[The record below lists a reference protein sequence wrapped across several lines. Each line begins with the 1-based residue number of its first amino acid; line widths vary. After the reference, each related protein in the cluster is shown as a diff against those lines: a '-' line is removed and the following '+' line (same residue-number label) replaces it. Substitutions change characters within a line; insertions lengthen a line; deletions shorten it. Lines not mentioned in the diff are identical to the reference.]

1 MMPRVQASL
10 ALAVFRRRLL
20 RQVAFRCAMLLTA
33 IALLPAHAQFANQHG
48 VAVIIGNQSYAV
60 EGVPEATYAHRDAEA
75 FRRYV
80 LDVLGFNPDNVLD
93 LRDATRAEMET
104 IFGTERD
111 HQGTVWRYLHPRE
124 GSDVVVFYSGHGVP
138 GPRDGRAYVLPV
150 DADPDTAERGG
161 YLLAQLY
168 TNLGKLKEANS
179 VRVFLEAS
187 FSGGSDRGMLVQ
199 AASPVAVP
207 TAPPSPA
214 GDGLT
219 VFTAAS
225 DDEVASWDN
234 EARQGLFTRHLL
246 DALHGAADANGD
258 AQVTAAEVKTYLD
271 NTMTLAARRAFG
283 RRQNASHFGSTDLVL
298 ARTGSEGRP
307 PPRPAPGDPEEQTG
321 GQAETTVS
329 APTMSPEAVEDSL
342 ALTPSQKAQV
352 QKGLNALG
360 FDVGAADGKFGPR
373 TRAGIAS
380 WQSSRSRPATGY
392 LDAEEVTVL
401 IAAPEESPPAKPEDA
416 EAASAMQ
423 AVNEAIGRKD
433 YARALELVRPL
444 ASQGYPAAQVIVGR
458 FYLFGTIVAEDPEE
472 GIRWVRLAA
481 NQGYAEAQHLMGRL
495 YFSGG
500 GVTENHEEGARWFR
514 LAAEQGSVKSQTL
527 LGQLHFVGDG
537 VPEDPIRSLAWFI
550 VAAAQGDE
558 EARGY
563 VDRLFDEALTP
574 TQVSQ
579 ARKLSREIAERI
591 GVELVS
597 VSNGVPETPSE
608 EAPPAE
614 PQRVVPEEALA
625 TLDEALSVVQRISED
640 WQRVFALGD
649 IAEVQVEAGDTQGA
663 ARTVSEALSIAR
675 RISRDWMRGM
685 ALGRIASAQA
695 KAGDIQSAART
706 ISEAQSTARSTKHD
720 WERASVYIYIAQAQA
735 AIGDVKDALSTAR
748 RLDEDWR
755 PRTLGHIAQVQ
766 VQAGDTQGA
775 ARTVSEA
782 LSIARKLDED
792 WRRGAA
798 LGYIAQVQVRAG
810 DTQGAA
816 RAVSEALSIARKLGE
831 DWQRNWAYAEIAK
844 AQAAIGDIE
853 EALSTTQSITDT
865 DARDEALSGIVEW
878 QAAAGD
884 IQRALSLAQSIG
896 DDNRAF
902 ALSHIARAQITAS
915 KADRQ

>member
-80 LDVLGFNPDNVLD
+80 LDELGFNPDNVLD
-93 LRDATRAEMET
+93 LRDATRTEMET
-104 IFGTERD
+104 VFGTERD
-111 HQGTVWRYLHPRE
+111 HQGTIWRYLHPRE
-124 GSDVVVFYSGHGVP
+124 GSDVVVFYSGHGAP

-187 FSGGSDRGMLVQ
+187 FSGGTDRGMLVQ

-283 RRQNASHFGSTDLVL
+283 RRQNASLFGSTDLVL
-298 ARTGSEGRP
+298 ARTGAEGRP
-307 PPRPAPGDPEEQTG
+307 PPRPAPGDPEEPTG

-423 AVNEAIGRKD
+423 AVNEAIERKD

-458 FYLFGTIVAEDPEE
+458 FYLSGTIVAENPEE
-472 GIRWVRLAA
+472 GIRWFRLAA
-481 NQGYAEAQHLMGRL
+481 DQGYAEAQHVMGRL

-514 LAAEQGSVKSQTL
+514 LAAEQGSVKSQTM
-527 LGQLHFVGDG
+527 LGRLHFGGDG

-558 EARGY
+558 DARGY
-563 VDRLFDEALTP
+563 MDLLLDEALTP

-614 PQRVVPEEALA
+614 PQKVVPEEALA
-625 TLDEALSVVQRISED
+625 TLDEALSVVQRISGNRR
-640 WQRVFALGD
+640 RVLALGD
-649 IAEVQVEAGDTQGA
+649 IAEVQMEAGDTQGAARTISEAQSIARRISADWLRGIALGRIASAQAKAGDTQGAVRTIAEAQSTVRSTKDDWERDFVNGYIAQAQAAVGDVEDALSTARSIVDFRPHHAFGYIAQVQMEAGDTQGA

-675 RISRDWMRGM
+675 RIS
-685 ALGRIASAQA
+685 
-695 KAGDIQSAART
+695 
-706 ISEAQSTARSTKHD
+706 
-720 WERASVYIYIAQAQA
+720 
-735 AIGDVKDALSTAR
+735 
-748 RLDEDWR
+748 
-755 PRTLGHIAQVQ
+755 
-766 VQAGDTQGA
+766 
-775 ARTVSEA
+775 
-782 LSIARKLDED
+782 ED
-792 WRRGAA
+792 WRRADA
-798 LGYIAQVQVRAG
+798 LGHIAQVQVRAG
-810 DTQGAA
+810 DTRA
-816 RAVSEALSIARKLGE
+816 RPGLSPRPCPSLGNSTRTGNASGHTLKS
-831 DWQRNWAYAEIAK
+831 QRHRRPS
-844 AQAAIGDIE
+844 AI
-853 EALSTTQSITDT
+853 
-865 DARDEALSGIVEW
+865 
-878 QAAAGD
+878 
-884 IQRALSLAQSIG
+884 
-896 DDNRAF
+896 
-902 ALSHIARAQITAS
+902 
-915 KADRQ
+915 

>member
-80 LDVLGFNPDNVLD
+80 LDELGFNPDNVLD
-93 LRDATRAEMET
+93 LRDATRTEMET
-104 IFGTERD
+104 VFGTERD
-111 HQGTVWRYLHPRE
+111 HQGTIWRYLHPRE
-124 GSDVVVFYSGHGVP
+124 GSDVVVFYSGHGAP

-187 FSGGSDRGMLVQ
+187 FSGGTDRGMLVQ

-283 RRQNASHFGSTDLVL
+283 RRQNASLFGSTDLVL
-298 ARTGSEGRP
+298 ARTGAEGRP
-307 PPRPAPGDPEEQTG
+307 PPRPAPGDPEEPTG

-423 AVNEAIGRKD
+423 AVNEAIERKD

-458 FYLFGTIVAEDPEE
+458 FYLSGTIVAENPEE
-472 GIRWVRLAA
+472 GIRWFRLAA
-481 NQGYAEAQHLMGRL
+481 DQGYAEAQHVMGRL

-514 LAAEQGSVKSQTL
+514 LAAEQGSVKSQTM
-527 LGQLHFVGDG
+527 LGRLHFGGDG

-558 EARGY
+558 DARGY
-563 VDRLFDEALTP
+563 MDLLLDEALTP

-614 PQRVVPEEALA
+614 PQKVVPEEALA
-625 TLDEALSVVQRISED
+625 TLDEALSVVQRISGNRR
-640 WQRVFALGD
+640 RVLALGD
-649 IAEVQVEAGDTQGA
+649 IAEVQMEAGDTQGAARTISEAQSIARRISADWLRGIALGRIASAQAKAGDTQGAVRTIAEAQSTVRSTKDDWERDFVNGYIAQAQAAVGDVEDALSTARSIVDFRPHHAFGYIAQVQMEAGDTQGA

-675 RISRDWMRGM
+675 RIS
-685 ALGRIASAQA
+685 
-695 KAGDIQSAART
+695 
-706 ISEAQSTARSTKHD
+706 
-720 WERASVYIYIAQAQA
+720 
-735 AIGDVKDALSTAR
+735 
-748 RLDEDWR
+748 EDWR
-755 PRTLGHIAQVQ
+755 RADALGHIAQVQ
-766 VQAGDTQGA
+766 VRAGDTQGA

-782 LSIARKLDED
+782 LSIARKLDKD
-792 WRRGAA
+792 WKRVG
-798 LGYIAQVQVRAG
+798 
-810 DTQGAA
+810 
-816 RAVSEALSIARKLGE
+816 
-831 DWQRNWAYAEIAK
+831 AYAEIAK

-853 EALSTTQSITDT
+853 EALSTTQSIT
-865 DARDEALSGIVEW
+865 EGNCSPGVCI
-878 QAAAGD
+878 
-884 IQRALSLAQSIG
+884 SLK
-896 DDNRAF
+896 NP
-902 ALSHIARAQITAS
+902 
-915 KADRQ
+915 

>member
-80 LDVLGFNPDNVLD
+80 LDELGFNPDNVLD
-93 LRDATRAEMET
+93 LRDATRTEMET
-104 IFGTERD
+104 VFGTERD
-111 HQGTVWRYLHPRE
+111 HQGTIWRYLHPRE
-124 GSDVVVFYSGHGVP
+124 GSDVVVFYSGHGAP

-187 FSGGSDRGMLVQ
+187 FSGGTDRGMLVQ

-283 RRQNASHFGSTDLVL
+283 RRQNASLFGSTDLVL
-298 ARTGSEGRP
+298 ARTGAEGRP
-307 PPRPAPGDPEEQTG
+307 PPRPAPGDPEEPTG

-423 AVNEAIGRKD
+423 AVNEAIERKD

-458 FYLFGTIVAEDPEE
+458 FYLSGTIVAENPEE
-472 GIRWVRLAA
+472 GIRWFRLAA
-481 NQGYAEAQHLMGRL
+481 DQGYAEAQHVMGRL

-514 LAAEQGSVKSQTL
+514 LAAEQGSVKSQTM
-527 LGQLHFVGDG
+527 LGRLHFGGDG

-558 EARGY
+558 DARGY
-563 VDRLFDEALTP
+563 MDLLLDEALTP

-614 PQRVVPEEALA
+614 PQKVVPEEALA
-625 TLDEALSVVQRISED
+625 TLDEALSVVQRISGNRR
-640 WQRVFALGD
+640 RVLALGD
-649 IAEVQVEAGDTQGA
+649 IAEVQMEAGDTQGA
-663 ARTVSEALSIAR
+663 ARTISEAQSIAR
-675 RISRDWMRGM
+675 RISADW
-685 ALGRIASAQA
+685 L
-695 KAGDIQSAART
+695 
-706 ISEAQSTARSTKHD
+706 
-720 WERASVYIYIAQAQA
+720 RA
-735 AIGDVKDALSTAR
+735 DA
-748 RLDEDWR
+748 
-755 PRTLGHIAQVQ
+755 LGHIAQVQ
-766 VQAGDTQGA
+766 VRAGDTQGA

-782 LSIARKLDED
+782 LSIARKLDKD
-792 WRRGAA
+792 WKRVG
-798 LGYIAQVQVRAG
+798 
-810 DTQGAA
+810 
-816 RAVSEALSIARKLGE
+816 
-831 DWQRNWAYAEIAK
+831 AYAEIAK

-853 EALSTTQSITDT
+853 EALSTTQSIT
-865 DARDEALSGIVEW
+865 EGNCSPGVCI
-878 QAAAGD
+878 
-884 IQRALSLAQSIG
+884 SLK
-896 DDNRAF
+896 NP
-902 ALSHIARAQITAS
+902 
-915 KADRQ
+915 